1 VKVAAIGCV
10 PALLLLGATAPSPT
24 ANTTQTASLKASPAS
39 PSIATPPTGV
49 AEPRPA
55 PTEMVLK
62 VREPIRIQSGS
73 GLNPLWTAV
82 LSAAAAL
89 LGAVVGYIGT
99 TRNARAAIIQKTNEL
114 EIESIERRLTEFVGP
129 FLHLSEENKI
139 LAAELKRKQ
148 PGGADFRT
156 LTALLTEGWL
166 DSLSAGDRNLLD
178 AVVANGRE
186 LRKLISE
193 KGGSAVSLELMPY
206 FSKASAHFRLL
217 ELAAYG
223 SLDKDPARYSGYVYP
238 RQLDGVMLEEQKRL
252 HNRREK
258 LRSQPGKQHAAMQAL
273 VIPPN
278 LKLV

>member
-1 VKVAAIGCV
+1 MGCV
-10 PALLLLGATAPSPT
+10 PALLLLGAAAPSPT
-24 ANTTQTASLKASPAS
+24 ANTTQTSSMKASPAS
-39 PSIATPPTGV
+39 PSIATPPTRV
-49 AEPRPA
+49 PEPHPA

-156 LTALLTEGWL
+156 LTALLTDGWL
-166 DSLSAGDRNLLD
+166 DGLSAGDRNLLD

-186 LRKLISE
+186 LRRLISE

-217 ELAAYG
+217 ELAASG

-238 RQLDGVMLEEQKRL
+238 RQLDGIMLEEQKRL
-252 HNRREK
+252 HDRRET
-258 LRSQPGKQHAAMQAL
+258 LRSQPDKQHPAMPAL
-273 VIPPN
+273 VIPNN
-278 LKLV
+278 LRLV